1 MALGT
6 IGTNQ
11 IASEAVTVPKVT
23 DQVLSSRNL
32 VINGSCKIHQRGG
45 TTGITNANSGYYGP
59 DRFKFNEDGTMTA
72 VVSIERETLTS
83 GNAFNDG
90 NLYAYK
96 LSVTT
101 ADTAVAAD
109 IYTRI
114 THRFEKDNLASLS
127 KGTSSA
133 KSVTLSFWVK
143 ATVTGTNV
151 VEFFDQ
157 VNSRQV
163 GATYTISSSNTWEY
177 KTVTFPADT
186 SGALGSGNGL
196 AAEINFVLQ
205 AGSNYTSGTLD
216 TSWASETAANR
227 AAGHNSNHFSSTSN
241 TFHFTAV
248 QLEVGVATPFEH
260 RSFGDELLRCQRYL
274 YRLETESTSG
284 AFANLTG
291 WNTNDTYGP
300 ILYPVEMR
308 AAPTLSIGA
317 EPADF
322 LILSAGTNPTPTE
335 LYSNGSS
342 KRMMELRMSST
353 GNIVAGRAY
362 WGRISDDTNG
372 FIQWDAEL

>member
-1 MALGT
+1 MSKAAELAAL
-6 IGTNQ
+6 IGSQTAQGN
-11 IASEAVTVPKVT
+11 K
-23 DQVLSSRNL
+23 NF
-32 VINGSCKIHQRGG
+32 VINGGMIINQRGSS
-45 TTGITNANSGYYGP
+45 TGVTNANSGYHGP
-59 DRFKFNEDGTMTA
+59 DRYKFNEDGTMTA

-90 NLYAYK
+90 HLYAYK

-109 IYTRI
+109 IFTRI
-114 THRFEKDNLASLS
+114 THRFERDNLASLS

-177 KTVTFPADT
+177 KTVTFPGDT
-186 SGALGSGNGL
+186 SGALGSGNTL

-241 TFHFTAV
+241 TFHFTGV
-248 QLEVGVATPFEH
+248 QLEIGEVATPFEH
-260 RSFGDELLRCQRYL
+260 EEIATTLAKCQRYF
-274 YRLETESTSG
+274 TKSDFQSVVPAQGSDNKSVTTSLDMAAG
-284 AFANLTG
+284 LLRTTAITFPF
-291 WNTNDTYGP
+291 Y
-300 ILYPVEMR
+300 MR
-308 AAPTLSIGA
+308 TAPTVTPLKEGA
-317 EPADF
+317 VGSGSDGQWVYYQSGTWTYNSF
-322 LILSAGTNPTPTE
+322 SAGTISEQMYT
-335 LYSNGSS
+335 GH
-342 KRMMELRMSST
+342 ST
-353 GNIVAGRAY
+353 GGGGDGEAY
-362 WGRISDDTNG
+362 YTHINWKA
-372 FIQWDAEL
+372 DAEL

>member
-1 MALGT
+1 MALTKLRPAGQ
-6 IGTNQ
+6 GFVNGN
-11 IASEAVTVPKVT
+11 
-23 DQVLSSRNL
+23 RNL
-32 VINGSCKIHQRGG
+32 IINGAMQVAQRGD
-45 TTGITNANSGYYGP
+45 TTGISNANSGYYGP
-59 DRFKFNEDGTMTA
+59 DRYKFNEDGTMSA
-72 VVSIERETLTS
+72 VVSIAKETLTS

-90 NLYAYK
+90 HLYAYK

-133 KSVTLSFWVK
+133 KAVILSFWVK

-186 SGALGSGNGL
+186 SGALGHGTGL

-241 TFHFTAV
+241 TFHFTGV
-248 QLEVGVATPFEH
+248 QLEIGNVATDFEH
-260 RSFGDELLRCQRYL
+260 EDIGTTLRKCKRYYELLDMSVYPSAYTTAGL
-274 YRLETESTSG
+274 GNYFWTEQKR
-284 AFANLTG
+284 ANPTISADTNTG
-291 WNTNDTYGP
+291 SYNLNVTNTNGGYIYNST
-300 ILYPVEMR
+300 
-308 AAPTLSIGA
+308 
-317 EPADF
+317 F
-322 LILSAGTNPTPTE
+322 
-335 LYSNGSS
+335 NGSS
-342 KRMMELRMSST
+342 
-353 GNIVAGRAY
+353 VAGLR
-362 WGRISDDTNG
+362 GDS
-372 FIQWDAEL
+372 EL

>member
-1 MALGT
+1 MSKAAELAAL
-6 IGTNQ
+6 IGSQTAQGDKNF
-11 IASEAVTVPKVT
+11 
-23 DQVLSSRNL
+23 
-32 VINGSCKIHQRGG
+32 VINGGMTINQRGSS
-45 TTGITNANSGYYGP
+45 TGVTNAGSGYHGP
-59 DRFKFNEDGTMTA
+59 DRYKFNEDGTMTA

-90 NLYAYK
+90 HLYAYK

-109 IYTRI
+109 IFTRI
-114 THRFEKDNLASLS
+114 THRFERDNLASLS

-177 KTVTFPADT
+177 KTVTFPGDT
-186 SGALGSGNGL
+186 SGALGSGNTL

-241 TFHFTAV
+241 TFHFTGV
-248 QLEVGVATPFEH
+248 QLEIGEVATPFEH
-260 RSFGDELLRCQRYL
+260 EEIATTLAKCQRYF
-274 YRLETESTSG
+274 TKSDFQSVVPAQGSDNKSVTTSIDMAAG
-284 AFANLTG
+284 LLRTTAITFPF
-291 WNTNDTYGP
+291 Y
-300 ILYPVEMR
+300 MR
-308 AAPTLSIGA
+308 TAPTVTPLKEGA
-317 EPADF
+317 VGSGSDGQWVYYQSGTWTYNSF
-322 LILSAGTNPTPTE
+322 SAGTISEQMYT
-335 LYSNGSS
+335 GH
-342 KRMMELRMSST
+342 ST
-353 GNIVAGRAY
+353 GGGGDGEAY
-362 WGRISDDTNG
+362 YTHINWKA
-372 FIQWDAEL
+372 DAEL

>member
-1 MALGT
+1 MALTKLRPAGQ
-6 IGTNQ
+6 GFVNGN
-11 IASEAVTVPKVT
+11 
-23 DQVLSSRNL
+23 RNL
-32 VINGSCKIHQRGG
+32 IINGAMQVAQRGD
-45 TTGITNANSGYYGP
+45 TTGISNANSGYYGP
-59 DRFKFNEDGTMTA
+59 DRYKFNEDGTMSA
-72 VVSIERETLTS
+72 VVSIAKETLTS

-90 NLYAYK
+90 HLYAYK

-133 KSVTLSFWVK
+133 KAVTLSFWVK

-163 GATYTISSSNTWEY
+163 GATYAISSSNTWEY

-186 SGALGSGNGL
+186 SGALGNGNGL

-216 TSWASETAANR
+216 TSWASETTANR

-241 TFHFTAV
+241 TFHFTGV
-248 QLEVGVATPFEH
+248 QLEIGDVATDFEH
-260 RSFGDELLRCQRYL
+260 EDYGTTLAKCQRYYEQL
-274 YRLETESTSG
+274 LNHNGSFNVIATLRSGTDYRTQWLFKTEKRG
-284 AFANLTG
+284 
-291 WNTNDTYGP
+291 
-300 ILYPVEMR
+300 
-308 AAPTLSIGA
+308 
-317 EPADF
+317 
-322 LILSAGTNPTPTE
+322 TPTMGGSFSATITTTYISTQ
-335 LYSNGSS
+335 LASYYKSNGDFYGSAT
-342 KRMMELRMSST
+342 LT
-353 GNIVAGRAY
+353 A
-362 WGRISDDTNG
+362 
-372 FIQWDAEL
+372 DAEL

>member
-1 MALGT
+1 MSKAAELAAL
-6 IGTNQ
+6 IGSQTAQGN
-11 IASEAVTVPKVT
+11 K
-23 DQVLSSRNL
+23 NF
-32 VINGSCKIHQRGG
+32 VINGGMIINQRGSS
-45 TTGITNANSGYYGP
+45 TGVTNANSGYHGP
-59 DRFKFNEDGTMTA
+59 DRYKFNEDGTMTA

-83 GNAFNDG
+83 GTAFNDG
-90 NLYAYK
+90 HLYAYK

-109 IYTRI
+109 IFTRI
-114 THRFEKDNLASLS
+114 THRFERDNLASLS

-177 KTVTFPADT
+177 KTVTFPGDT
-186 SGALGSGNGL
+186 SGALGSGNTL

-241 TFHFTAV
+241 TFHFTGV
-248 QLEVGVATPFEH
+248 QLEIGEVATPFEH
-260 RSFGDELLRCQRYL
+260 EEIATTLAKCQRYF
-274 YRLETESTSG
+274 TKSDFQSVVPAQGSDNKSVTTSIDMAAG
-284 AFANLTG
+284 LLRTTAITFPF
-291 WNTNDTYGP
+291 Y
-300 ILYPVEMR
+300 MR
-308 AAPTLSIGA
+308 TAPTVTPLKEGA
-317 EPADF
+317 VGSGSDGQWVYYQSGTWTYNSF
-322 LILSAGTNPTPTE
+322 SAGTISEQMYT
-335 LYSNGSS
+335 GH
-342 KRMMELRMSST
+342 ST
-353 GNIVAGRAY
+353 GGGGDGEAY
-362 WGRISDDTNG
+362 YTHINWKA
-372 FIQWDAEL
+372 DAEL

>member
-1 MALGT
+1 MSKAAELAAL
-6 IGTNQ
+6 IGSQRAQSN
-11 IASEAVTVPKVT
+11 
-23 DQVLSSRNL
+23 RNF
-32 VINGSCKIHQRGG
+32 VINGSMQVSQRGDS
-45 TTGITNANSGYYGP
+45 TGITNANSDYYGP
-59 DRFKFNEDGTMTA
+59 DRYKFNEDGTMTA
-72 VVSIERETLTS
+72 VVSIAQETLTS
-83 GNAFNDG
+83 GSAFNDG
-90 NLYAYK
+90 HLYAYK

-101 ADTAVAAD
+101 ADTSVGAD

-114 THRFEKDNLASLS
+114 TQRFEKDTLAPLS

-133 KSVTLSFWVK
+133 RRVTLSFWVK

-241 TFHFTAV
+241 TFHLTGV
-248 QLEVGVATPFEH
+248 QLEIGDVATAFEH
-260 RSFGDELLRCQRYL
+260 LSFGDELRRCQRYFQKS
-274 YRLETESTSG
+274 YNYDTDPGSVTQVG
-284 AFANLTG
+284 AMYHRIDSSVSNRTPNITF
-291 WNTNDTYGP
+291 
-300 ILYPVEMR
+300 PVEMR
-308 AAPTLSIGA
+308 NDT
-317 EPADF
+317 
-322 LILSAGTNPTPTE
+322 TVV
-335 LYSNGSS
+335 LYSLNGTSGAVSDCGTGFGHDSDVTGSAFSGTDGAHGLS
-342 KRMMELRMSST
+342 KLNLGT
-353 GNIVAGRAY
+353 AKDDIV
-362 WGRISDDTNG
+362 G
-372 FIQWDAEL
+372 FHYTASAEL

>member
-1 MALGT
+1 MSKAAELAAL
-6 IGTNQ
+6 IGSQTAQGN
-11 IASEAVTVPKVT
+11 K
-23 DQVLSSRNL
+23 NF
-32 VINGSCKIHQRGG
+32 VINGSMQIHQRGSS
-45 TTGITNANSGYYGP
+45 TGVTNAGSGYHGP
-59 DRFKFNEDGTMTA
+59 DRYKFNEDGTMTA

-83 GNAFNDG
+83 GNAYNDG
-90 NLYAYK
+90 HLYAYK

-114 THRFEKDNLASLS
+114 THRFEKDNLALLQ
-127 KGTSSA
+127 KGSSSA
-133 KSVTLSFWVK
+133 KRVTLSFWVK

-216 TSWASETAANR
+216 TSWASETSANR

-241 TFHFTAV
+241 TFHFTGV
-248 QLEVGVATPFEH
+248 QLEIGDVATAFEH
-260 RSFGDELLRCQRYL
+260 EDIGTTLRKCQRY
-274 YRLETESTSG
+274 YFRWTADSTY
-284 AFANLTG
+284 
-291 WNTNDTYGP
+291 D
-300 ILYPVEMR
+300 
-308 AAPTLSIGA
+308 
-317 EPADF
+317 
-322 LILSAGTNPTPTE
+322 SA
-335 LYSNGSS
+335 
-342 KRMMELRMSST
+342 
-353 GNIVAGRAY
+353 VAGFCMNSTQAY
-362 WGRISDDTNG
+362 GVYNMPVRMRNSPTMGTGGNWNIFTVGEQAATGFSLNRSQLDTAMTYMTASSGLTAGAGCVMRTNNDDDAY
-372 FIQWDAEL
+372 FEFLAEL

>member
-1 MALGT
+1 MSKAAELAAL
-6 IGTNQ
+6 IGSQTAQGN
-11 IASEAVTVPKVT
+11 K
-23 DQVLSSRNL
+23 NF
-32 VINGSCKIHQRGG
+32 VINGGMIINQRGSS
-45 TTGITNANSGYYGP
+45 TGVTNANSGYHGP
-59 DRFKFNEDGTMTA
+59 DRYKFNEDGTMTA

-90 NLYAYK
+90 HLYAYK

-109 IYTRI
+109 IFTRI
-114 THRFEKDNLASLS
+114 THRFERDNLASLS

-177 KTVTFPADT
+177 KTVTFPGAT
-186 SGALGSGNGL
+186 SGALGSGNTL

-241 TFHFTAV
+241 TFHFTGV
-248 QLEVGVATPFEH
+248 QLEIGEVATPFEH
-260 RSFGDELLRCQRYL
+260 EEIATTLAKCQRYF
-274 YRLETESTSG
+274 TKSDFQSVVPAQGSDNKSVTTSIDMAAG
-284 AFANLTG
+284 LLRTTAITFPF
-291 WNTNDTYGP
+291 Y
-300 ILYPVEMR
+300 MR
-308 AAPTLSIGA
+308 TAPTVTPLKEGA
-317 EPADF
+317 VGSGSDGQWVYYQSGTWTYNSF
-322 LILSAGTNPTPTE
+322 SAGTISEQMYT
-335 LYSNGSS
+335 GH
-342 KRMMELRMSST
+342 ST
-353 GNIVAGRAY
+353 GGGGDGEAY
-362 WGRISDDTNG
+362 YTHINWKA
-372 FIQWDAEL
+372 DAEL

>member
-1 MALGT
+1 MALTKLRPAGQ
-6 IGTNQ
+6 GFVNGN
-11 IASEAVTVPKVT
+11 
-23 DQVLSSRNL
+23 RNL
-32 VINGSCKIHQRGG
+32 IINGAMQVAQRGD
-45 TTGITNANSGYYGP
+45 TTGISNANSGYYGP
-59 DRFKFNEDGTMTA
+59 DRYKFNEDGTMTA
-72 VVSIERETLTS
+72 VVTIAQETLTS

-216 TSWASETAANR
+216 TSWASETTANR

-248 QLEVGVATPFEH
+248 QLEVGNEVTDFEH
-260 RSFGDELLRCQRYL
+260 EDIGTTLRKCQRY
-274 YRLETESTSG
+274 YQQEVVT
-284 AFANLTG
+284 
-291 WNTNDTYGP
+291 W
-300 ILYPVEMR
+300 ILGVEGTRNSKLPFPHKVSMR
-308 AAPTLSIGA
+308 AAPTSTLTGG
-317 EPADF
+317 
-322 LILSAGTNPTPTE
+322 SAANGTLLGTVNVTSETTNFHFW
-335 LYSNGSS
+335 LGSS
-342 KRMMELRMSST
+342 GSLTNATFS
-353 GNIVAGRAY
+353 AY
-362 WGRISDDTNG
+362 T
-372 FIQWDAEL
+372 FKATAEL

>member
-1 MALGT
+1 MSKAAELAAL
-6 IGTNQ
+6 IGSQTAQGDKNF
-11 IASEAVTVPKVT
+11 
-23 DQVLSSRNL
+23 
-32 VINGSCKIHQRGG
+32 VINGGMTINQRGSS
-45 TTGITNANSGYYGP
+45 TGVTNAGSGYHGP
-59 DRFKFNEDGTMTA
+59 DRYKFNEDGTMTA

-90 NLYAYK
+90 HLYAYK

-114 THRFEKDNLASLS
+114 THRFEKDNLALLR
-127 KGTSSA
+127 KGSSSA
-133 KSVTLSFWVK
+133 KRVTLSFWVK

-186 SGALGSGNGL
+186 SGSLGNGNGL

-248 QLEVGVATPFEH
+248 QLEIGDVATAFEH
-260 RSFGDELLRCQRYL
+260 EDIGTTLAKCQRY
-274 YRLETESTSG
+274 YNMMGADNAYSMWGATFHASST
-284 AFANLTG
+284 TG
-291 WNTNDTYGP
+291 KTTV
-300 ILYPVEMR
+300 LFPVEMR
-308 AAPTLSIGA
+308 AVPTLGSSAANTFALYDTSGNIALTAISINV
-317 EPADF
+317 P
-322 LILSAGTNPTPTE
+322 STWGTNLTVTV
-335 LYSNGSS
+335 SS
-342 KRMMELRMSST
+342 GLT
-353 GNIVAGRAY
+353 GGQVSQLMANNNAD
-362 WGRISDDTNG
+362 SFLE
-372 FIQWDAEL
+372 FIAEL

>member
-1 MALGT
+1 MALTKLRPAGQ
-6 IGTNQ
+6 GFVNGN
-11 IASEAVTVPKVT
+11 
-23 DQVLSSRNL
+23 RNL
-32 VINGSCKIHQRGG
+32 IINGAMQVAQRGD
-45 TTGITNANSGYYGP
+45 TTGISNANSGYYGP
-59 DRFKFNEDGTMTA
+59 DRYKFNEDGTMSA
-72 VVSIERETLTS
+72 VVSIAKETLTS

-90 NLYAYK
+90 HLYAYK

-133 KSVTLSFWVK
+133 KAVTLSFWVK

-163 GATYTISSSNTWEY
+163 GATYAISSSNTWEY

-186 SGALGSGNGL
+186 SGALGNGNGL

-216 TSWASETAANR
+216 TSWASETTANR

-241 TFHFTAV
+241 TFHFTGV
-248 QLEVGVATPFEH
+248 QLEIGDVATDFEH
-260 RSFGDELLRCQRYL
+260 EDRGTTLRKCKRYYELLNTSVYPNAYSTAGL
-274 YRLETESTSG
+274 GMIFWTEQK
-284 AFANLTG
+284 
-291 WNTNDTYGP
+291 
-300 ILYPVEMR
+300 R
-308 AAPTLSIGA
+308 ATPTLSS
-317 EPADF
+317 D
-322 LILSAGTNPTPTE
+322 TNSGSYTLNAVNTSGG
-335 LYSNGSS
+335 YMYIDTYNGSS
-342 KRMMELRMSST
+342 I
-353 GNIVAGRAY
+353 GNVRG
-362 WGRISDDTNG
+362 T
-372 FIQWDAEL
+372 AEL

>member
-1 MALGT
+1 MSKAAELAAL
-6 IGTNQ
+6 IGSQTAQGN
-11 IASEAVTVPKVT
+11 K
-23 DQVLSSRNL
+23 NF
-32 VINGSCKIHQRGG
+32 VINGGMIINQRGSS
-45 TTGITNANSGYYGP
+45 TGVTNANSGYHGP
-59 DRFKFNEDGTMTA
+59 DRYKFNEDGTMTA

-90 NLYAYK
+90 HLYAYK

-109 IYTRI
+109 IFTRI
-114 THRFEKDNLASLS
+114 THRFERDNLASLS

-177 KTVTFPADT
+177 KTVTFPGDT
-186 SGALGSGNGL
+186 SGALGSGNTL

-241 TFHFTAV
+241 TFHFTGV
-248 QLEVGVATPFEH
+248 QLEIGEVATPFEH
-260 RSFGDELLRCQRYL
+260 EEIATTLAKCQRYF
-274 YRLETESTSG
+274 TKSDFQSVVPAQGSDNKSVTTSIDMAAG
-284 AFANLTG
+284 LLRTTAITFPF
-291 WNTNDTYGP
+291 Y
-300 ILYPVEMR
+300 MR
-308 AAPTLSIGA
+308 TAPTVTPLKEGA
-317 EPADF
+317 VGSGSDGQWVYYQSGTWTYNSF
-322 LILSAGTNPTPTE
+322 SAGTISEQMYT
-335 LYSNGSS
+335 GH
-342 KRMMELRMSST
+342 ST
-353 GNIVAGRAY
+353 GGGGDGEAY
-362 WGRISDDTNG
+362 YTHINWKA
-372 FIQWDAEL
+372 DAEL

>member
-1 MALGT
+1 MSNAAEQDAL
-6 IGTNQ
+6 IGSQTAQGN
-11 IASEAVTVPKVT
+11 K
-23 DQVLSSRNL
+23 NF
-32 VINGSCKIHQRGG
+32 VINGGMIINQRGSS
-45 TTGITNANSGYYGP
+45 TGVTNANSGYHGP
-59 DRFKFNEDGTMTA
+59 DRYKFNEDGTMTA

-90 NLYAYK
+90 HLYAYK

-109 IYTRI
+109 IFTRI
-114 THRFEKDNLASLS
+114 THRFERDNLASLS

-177 KTVTFPADT
+177 KTVTFPGDT
-186 SGALGSGNGL
+186 SGALGSGNTL

-241 TFHFTAV
+241 TFHFTGV
-248 QLEVGVATPFEH
+248 QLEIGEVATPFEH
-260 RSFGDELLRCQRYL
+260 EEIATTLAKCQRYF
-274 YRLETESTSG
+274 TKSDFQSVVPAQGSDNKSVTTSIDMAAG
-284 AFANLTG
+284 LLRTTAITFPF
-291 WNTNDTYGP
+291 Y
-300 ILYPVEMR
+300 MR
-308 AAPTLSIGA
+308 TAPTVTPLKEGA
-317 EPADF
+317 VGSGSDGQWVYYQSGTWAYNSF
-322 LILSAGTNPTPTE
+322 SAGTISEQMYT
-335 LYSNGSS
+335 GH
-342 KRMMELRMSST
+342 ST
-353 GNIVAGRAY
+353 GGGGDGEAY
-362 WGRISDDTNG
+362 YTHINWKA
-372 FIQWDAEL
+372 DAEL

>member
-1 MALGT
+1 MSKAAELAAL
-6 IGTNQ
+6 IGSGQAQSN
-11 IASEAVTVPKVT
+11 K
-23 DQVLSSRNL
+23 NL
-32 VINGSCKIHQRGG
+32 VINGAMTVAQRGD
-45 TTGITNANSGYYGP
+45 TTGISNANSGYYGP

-72 VVSIERETLTS
+72 VVSIAQETLTS
-83 GNAFNDG
+83 GGAFNSG
-90 NLYAYK
+90 HLGAYK

-114 THRFEKDNLASLS
+114 THRFEKNNLAALS
-127 KGTSSA
+127 KGSSSA
-133 KSVTLSFWVK
+133 KAVTLSFWVK

-186 SGALGSGNGL
+186 SGALGSGNAL

-241 TFHFTAV
+241 TFHFTGV
-248 QLEVGVATPFEH
+248 QLEIGDVATPFEH
-260 RSFGDELLRCQRYL
+260 EDRGTTLRKCKRYYEFLNTNIYPLDYGSSDVLSNFTWTEEKRSTPALSVDTNNGSVSL
-274 YRLETESTSG
+274 YAINTSG
-284 AFANLTG
+284 GYIYKTSK
-291 WNTNDTYGP
+291 TYSSCNG
-300 ILYPVEMR
+300 MR
-308 AAPTLSIGA
+308 GA
-317 EPADF
+317 
-322 LILSAGTNPTPTE
+322 
-335 LYSNGSS
+335 
-342 KRMMELRMSST
+342 
-353 GNIVAGRAY
+353 
-362 WGRISDDTNG
+362 
-372 FIQWDAEL
+372 AEL

>member
-1 MALGT
+1 MALTKLRPAGQ
-6 IGTNQ
+6 GFVNGN
-11 IASEAVTVPKVT
+11 
-23 DQVLSSRNL
+23 RNL
-32 VINGSCKIHQRGG
+32 IINGAMQVAQRGD
-45 TTGITNANSGYYGP
+45 TTGISNANSGYYGP
-59 DRFKFNEDGTMTA
+59 DRYKFNEDGTMSA
-72 VVSIERETLTS
+72 VVSIAKETLTS

-90 NLYAYK
+90 HLYAYK

-133 KSVTLSFWVK
+133 KAVILSFWVK

-241 TFHFTAV
+241 TFHFTGV
-248 QLEVGVATPFEH
+248 QLEIGNVATDFEH
-260 RSFGDELLRCQRYL
+260 EDIGTTLRKCRRYYELLEGDVYPTDYSSATL
-274 YRLETESTSG
+274 GNYFWTEEKRAVPTVTADTNSG
-284 AFANLTG
+284 GHGFNGVYKSGGYIYKSPANH
-291 WNTNDTYGP
+291 NSVVN
-300 ILYPVEMR
+300 IR
-308 AAPTLSIGA
+308 
-317 EPADF
+317 
-322 LILSAGTNPTPTE
+322 
-335 LYSNGSS
+335 GSS
-342 KRMMELRMSST
+342 EL
-353 GNIVAGRAY
+353 
-362 WGRISDDTNG
+362 
-372 FIQWDAEL
+372 

>member
-1 MALGT
+1 MSKAAQLAALVGS
-6 IGTNQ
+6 GQAQGN
-11 IASEAVTVPKVT
+11 K
-23 DQVLSSRNL
+23 NL
-32 VINGSCKIHQRGG
+32 IINGSMQISQRGD

-59 DRFKFNEDGTMTA
+59 DRYKFNEDGTMTA
-72 VVSIERETLTS
+72 VVSIAQEALTS

-90 NLYAYK
+90 HLYAYK

-114 THRFEKDNLASLS
+114 THRFEKDTLALLR
-127 KGTSSA
+127 KGSSSA
-133 KSVTLSFWVK
+133 KRVTLSFWVK

-216 TSWASETAANR
+216 TSWASETTANR

-248 QLEVGVATPFEH
+248 QFEIGDVATAFEH
-260 RSFGDELLRCQRYL
+260 EDIGTTLAKCQRYYEECRVYAL
-274 YRLETESTSG
+274 AYHYLDSTHADDHTGACVNYSSTKRATPTIAYADTGGSLMTGLTFTNNDHNGTGFYKVGSFGSG
-284 AFANLTG
+284 A
-291 WNTNDTYGP
+291 
-300 ILYPVEMR
+300 R
-308 AAPTLSIGA
+308 AFI
-317 EPADF
+317 
-322 LILSAGTNPTPTE
+322 SA
-335 LYSNGSS
+335 S
-342 KRMMELRMSST
+342 
-353 GNIVAGRAY
+353 
-362 WGRISDDTNG
+362 
-372 FIQWDAEL
+372 AEL

>member
-1 MALGT
+1 MSKAAELAAL
-6 IGTNQ
+6 IGSQTAQGDKNF
-11 IASEAVTVPKVT
+11 
-23 DQVLSSRNL
+23 
-32 VINGSCKIHQRGG
+32 VINGSMQIHQRGSS
-45 TTGITNANSGYYGP
+45 TGVTNAGSGYHGP
-59 DRFKFNEDGTMTA
+59 DRYKFNEDGTMTA

-83 GNAFNDG
+83 GNAYNDG
-90 NLYAYK
+90 HLYAYK

-114 THRFEKDNLASLS
+114 THRFEKDNLALLR
-127 KGTSSA
+127 KGSSSA
-133 KSVTLSFWVK
+133 KRVTLSFWVK

-177 KTVTFPADT
+177 QKVTFPADA

-205 AGSNYTSGTLD
+205 AGSNYTAGTLD

-248 QLEVGVATPFEH
+248 QLEIGDVATAFEH
-260 RSFGDELLRCQRYL
+260 EDIGTTLRKCKRYYEFL
-274 YRLETESTSG
+274 DTTVYPTKYSTVSLGNFVWTEQK
-284 AFANLTG
+284 
-291 WNTNDTYGP
+291 
-300 ILYPVEMR
+300 R
-308 AAPTLSIGA
+308 AQPTLSV
-317 EPADF
+317 DTN
-322 LILSAGTNPTPTE
+322 AGSQSLYPEGTSGGYIYKTSETTNPID
-335 LYSNGSS
+335 GM
-342 KRMMELRMSST
+342 R
-353 GNIVAGRAY
+353 G
-362 WGRISDDTNG
+362 
-372 FIQWDAEL
+372 DAEL

>member
-1 MALGT
+1 MSKAAELAAL
-6 IGTNQ
+6 IGSQTAQGDKNF
-11 IASEAVTVPKVT
+11 
-23 DQVLSSRNL
+23 
-32 VINGSCKIHQRGG
+32 VINGSMQIHQRGSS
-45 TTGITNANSGYYGP
+45 TGVTNAGSGYHGP
-59 DRFKFNEDGTMTA
+59 DRYKFNEDGTMTA

-90 NLYAYK
+90 HLYAYK

-114 THRFEKDNLASLS
+114 THRFERDNLASLS

-177 KTVTFPADT
+177 KTVTFPGDT

-241 TFHFTAV
+241 TFHFTGV
-248 QLEVGVATPFEH
+248 QLEIGSGPATPFEH
-260 RSFGDELLRCQRYL
+260 EDTSTTLRKCQRY
-274 YRLETESTSG
+274 YAKSWSQGSAVTTNPGVIG
-284 AFANLTG
+284 ATCCGNVNRAFGNVF
-291 WNTNDTYGP
+291 W
-300 ILYPVEMR
+300 PVTMR
-308 AAPTLSIGA
+308 TAPTVTWYSGSTGTTNKWRNASSGTDITAAAAIAGIG
-317 EPADF
+317 ESGYGF
-322 LILSAGTNPTPTE
+322 VLSAGIDAVT
-335 LYSNGSS
+335 
-342 KRMMELRMSST
+342 
-353 GNIVAGRAY
+353 
-362 WGRISDDTNG
+362 DTLQG
-372 FIQWDAEL
+372 HYEAAAEL